1 MKYVLIG
8 PTYPYRGGISHYTT
22 LLYQRLSAAHEVKL
36 YSFKRQ
42 YPAFLFPGRTD
53 KDPSRSPLPA
63 GHVDP
68 PMVGAVLGLDVRQRR
83 FFGAEVYA
91 RQSSVHL
98 P

>member
-22 LLYQRLSAAHEVKL
+22 LLYQHLGAAHEVKL

-53 KDPSRSPLPA
+53 KDPSRSPCGPTA
-63 GHVDP
+63 SIFSIP
-68 PMVGAVLGLDVRQRR
+68 RIP
-83 FFGAEVYA
+83 
-91 RQSSVHL
+91 
-98 P
+98 